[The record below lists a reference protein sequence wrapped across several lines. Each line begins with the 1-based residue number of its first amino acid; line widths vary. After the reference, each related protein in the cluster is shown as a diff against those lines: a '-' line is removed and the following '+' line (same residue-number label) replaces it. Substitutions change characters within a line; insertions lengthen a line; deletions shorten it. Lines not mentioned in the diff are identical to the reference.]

1 MGIFE
6 WYDWMRKENEMNIL
20 VINPGSTSTKIAWYC
35 GQEKKWGE
43 NIEHDPTVIKSYAVI
58 YDQLE
63 MRTELVK
70 NTLAQKGETIASLDA
85 VVSRGGLL
93 GRARAGAYEVN
104 DAMVAVL
111 RDHPVNH
118 HASNLGA
125 AIALKI
131 ARQAGVK
138 AYIYDPVTVD
148 EMIDLVRITGLKEVE
163 RFGQGHNLNM
173 RAAALRL
180 CREQNR
186 NYQKTNLIVAHL
198 GGGITLSLHS
208 QGRIIDMVSDDEGAF
223 SPERAGAL
231 PIYRMLAAL
240 EKKHLDYAG
249 TMKLLQRGGGLM
261 SWFGTSDT
269 RAVEKMALQDG
280 NKQAKLVYDAMALSV
295 ARSIAKLAVVV
306 DGQVDAIV
314 LTGGIA
320 YSQYFTGEITRRVR
334 FIAPVTVL
342 PGENEMDALAQGAFR
357 VLTGQEQAHQFTQG

>member
-1 MGIFE
+1 
-6 WYDWMRKENEMNIL
+6 MNIL

-35 GQEKKWGE
+35 DTEKKWGE
-43 NIEHDPTVIKSYAVI
+43 SIEHDPAVIKTYAVI
-58 YDQLE
+58 YDQLQ
-63 MRTELVK
+63 MRTDLVMK
-70 NTLAQKGETIASLDA
+70 TIADKGEDISTLNA
-85 VVSRGGLL
+85 VMSRGGLV
-93 GRARAGAYEVN
+93 GRVRAGAYEVN
-104 DAMVAVL
+104 DAMVEVL
-111 RDHPVNH
+111 RDRPVNH

-125 AIALKI
+125 AIALNI
-131 ARQAGVK
+131 ARKVGIK

-180 CREQNR
+180 CKDESMEYAKSNI
-186 NYQKTNLIVAHL
+186 IVAHL

-208 QGRIIDMVSDDEGAF
+208 GGKIIDIISDDEGAF

-231 PIYRMLAAL
+231 PIYRMFAAL
-240 EKKHLDYAG
+240 KDKNLDYAA
-249 TMKLLQRGGGLM
+249 TMKLLQRNGGLM

-269 RAVEKMALQDG
+269 RVVEKMALEEG

-306 DGQVDAIV
+306 DGSVDRIV

-320 YSQYFTGEITRRVR
+320 YSEYFTGEIIRRVK
-334 FIAPVTVL
+334 FIAPVTVY
-342 PGENEMDALAQGAFR
+342 PGENEMQALAEGAYR
-357 VLTGQEQAHQFTQG
+357 VLTGQETAHTFEG

>member
-1 MGIFE
+1 
-6 WYDWMRKENEMNIL
+6 MNIL
-20 VINPGSTSTKIAWYC
+20 VINPGSTSTKIAWYF
-35 GQEKKWGE
+35 GAEKKWGE
-43 NIEHDPTVIKSYAVI
+43 SIEHDPSRIKAYAVI

-63 MRTELVK
+63 MRTDLVLK
-70 NTLAQKGETIASLDA
+70 TVEAKGESLLPLSA

-93 GRARAGAYEVN
+93 GRVSAGAYEVN
-104 DAMVAVL
+104 DAMVEVL
-111 RDHPVNH
+111 RERPVNH

-125 AIALKI
+125 AIALNI

-180 CREQNR
+180 CKEKAV
-186 NYQKTNLIVAHL
+186 NYSDTNIIVAHL

-208 QGRIIDMVSDDEGAF
+208 QGRIIDMISDDEGAF

-240 EKKHLDYAG
+240 EDKQLDRAG
-249 TMKLLQRGGGLM
+249 TMKLLQRGGGLT
-261 SWFGTSDT
+261 SWFGTSDS
-269 RAVEKMALQDG
+269 RVVEKMALEEG
-280 NKQAKLVYDAMALSV
+280 NAQAKLVYDAMALSV
-295 ARSIAKLAVVV
+295 ARCIAKLAVVV
-306 DGQVDAIV
+306 DGKVDHIV

-320 YSQYFTGEITRRVR
+320 YSKYFDSEIIRRVS
-334 FIAPVTVL
+334 FIAPVTVFA
-342 PGENEMDALAQGAFR
+342 GENEMEALAQGALR
-357 VLTGQEQAHQFTQG
+357 VLTGEEQAHIFTED

>member
-1 MGIFE
+1 
-6 WYDWMRKENEMNIL
+6 MNQIL

-35 GQEKKWGE
+35 DGEMKWSE
-43 NIEHDPTVIKSYAVI
+43 SLEHDPAVIKQYSVI
-58 YDQLE
+58 YDQLR
-63 MRTELVK
+63 MRSTVVLD
-70 NTLAQKGETIASLDA
+70 TLIRKGERVDALSA

-93 GRARAGAYEVN
+93 GRVSAGAYEVN
-104 DAMVAVL
+104 DAMVEVL
-111 RDHPVNH
+111 RERPVNH

-125 AIALKI
+125 AIALNI

-180 CREQNR
+180 CREKDLD
-186 NYQKTNLIVAHL
+186 YQKVNLIVAHL

-208 QGRIIDMVSDDEGAF
+208 QGRIIDMISDDEGAF
-223 SPERAGAL
+223 SPERAGEM
-231 PIYRMLAAL
+231 PTYRLLAAL
-240 EKKHLDYAG
+240 KKKHLDDAG
-249 TMKLLQRGGGLM
+249 VMKLLQRGGGLT

-269 RAVEKMALQDG
+269 RVVEKMALEDG
-280 NKQAKLVYDAMALSV
+280 NPQAKLVYDAMALSV
-295 ARSIAKLAVVV
+295 ARSVGKLAVVV
-306 DGQVDAIV
+306 DGGVDHIV

-320 YSQYFTGEITRRVR
+320 YSKYFTGEIARRVQ

-342 PGENEMDALAQGAFR
+342 AGENEMEALAQGCLR
-357 VLTGQEQAHQFTQG
+357 VLRGEEQAHTFTEVR

>member
-1 MGIFE
+1 M
-6 WYDWMRKENEMNIL
+6 KQIL

-35 GQEKKWGE
+35 DDKMKWSE
-43 NIEHDPTVIKSYAVI
+43 NLEHDPAVIKQYSVI

-63 MRTELVK
+63 MRSSVVLD
-70 NTLAQKGETIASLDA
+70 TIARRGEHVDALSA

-93 GRARAGAYEVN
+93 GRVSAGAYEVN
-104 DAMVAVL
+104 DAMVEVL
-111 RDHPVNH
+111 RERPVNH

-125 AIALKI
+125 AIALRI

-180 CREQNR
+180 CREKNLD
-186 NYQKTNLIVAHL
+186 YQKVNLIVAHL

-223 SPERAGAL
+223 SPERAGEM
-231 PIYRMLAAL
+231 PTYRLLAAL
-240 EKKHLDYAG
+240 KKMHLDDAG
-249 TMKLLQRGGGLM
+249 VMRLLQRGGGLT

-269 RAVEKMALQDG
+269 RAVEKRALQEGDR
-280 NKQAKLVYDAMALSV
+280 QAKLVYDAMALSV
-295 ARSIAKLAVVV
+295 ARCVAKLAVVV
-306 DGQVDAIV
+306 DGKVDHIV

-320 YSQYFTGEITRRVR
+320 YSQYFTGEITRRVQ

-342 PGENEMDALAQGAFR
+342 AGENEMEALAQGCLR
-357 VLTGQEQAHQFTQG
+357 VLTGEEQAHVFVEAR

>member
-1 MGIFE
+1 MQ
-6 WYDWMRKENEMNIL
+6 KIL

-35 GQEKKWGE
+35 GETRAWSQ
-43 NIEHDPTVIKSYAVI
+43 NIEHDPAQIKSYAAI

-63 MRTELVK
+63 MRTKLVRETVEQQGEKLTEL
-70 NTLAQKGETIASLDA
+70 SA
-85 VVSRGGLL
+85 VVSRGGLI
-93 GRARAGAYEVN
+93 GRVKAGAYEVN
-104 DAMVAVL
+104 DAMVEVL
-111 RDHPVNH
+111 RDHPVNQ

-125 AIALKI
+125 AIALSI
-131 ARQAGVK
+131 AREVGVK

-180 CREQNR
+180 CREKDLDYKASNI
-186 NYQKTNLIVAHL
+186 IVAHL

-208 QGRIIDMVSDDEGAF
+208 KGRIIDMISDDEGPF

-231 PIYRMLAAL
+231 PTYRMLDAL
-240 EKKHLDYAG
+240 QKKGLDHDAM
-249 TMKLLQRGGGLM
+249 MKLLQRGGGLT

-269 RAVEKMALQDG
+269 RVVEKMALEEG
-280 NKQAKLVYDAMALSV
+280 NAQAKLVYDAMALSV
-295 ARSIAKLAVVV
+295 ARSVAKLAVVV
-306 DGQVDAIV
+306 DGHVDQIV

-320 YSQYFTGEITRRVR
+320 YSDYFDQQIIRRVS

-342 PGENEMDALAQGAFR
+342 AGENEMEALALGALR
-357 VLTGQEQAHQFTQG
+357 VLNGEEQASQFQAD

>member
-1 MGIFE
+1 
-6 WYDWMRKENEMNIL
+6 MNIL

-35 GQEKKWGE
+35 GTEKKWGE
-43 NIEHDPTVIKSYAVI
+43 NIEHAPAVIKSYSVI

-63 MRTELVK
+63 MRTQLVLQ
-70 NTLAQKGETIASLDA
+70 TIADKGETISSLSA

-93 GRARAGAYEVN
+93 GRVSAGAYEVN
-104 DAMVAVL
+104 DAMVEVL
-111 RDHPVNH
+111 RERPVNH

-125 AIALKI
+125 AIALNI

-180 CREQNR
+180 CAEKELD
-186 NYQKTNLIVAHL
+186 YAKTNIIVAHL

-208 QGRIIDMVSDDEGAF
+208 QGRIIDMISDDEGPF

-231 PIYRMLAAL
+231 PIYRMLSAL
-240 EKKHLDYAG
+240 EAKHLDRTG
-249 TMKLLQRGGGLM
+249 TMKLLQRGGGLT

-269 RAVEKMALQDG
+269 RVVEKMALEEG
-280 NKQAKLVYDAMALSV
+280 NSQAKLVYDAMALGV

-306 DGQVDAIV
+306 DGSIDHIV

-320 YSQYFTGEITRRVR
+320 YSKYFDSEIIRRVS
-334 FIAPVTVL
+334 FIAPVTVFA
-342 PGENEMDALAQGAFR
+342 GENEMDSLAQGAYR
-357 VLTGQEQAHQFTQG
+357 VLTGKETAHTFVEK

>member
-1 MGIFE
+1 
-6 WYDWMRKENEMNIL
+6 MNQIL

-35 GQEKKWGE
+35 DTQKKWGE
-43 NIEHDPTVIKSYAVI
+43 NIEHDSAQIKTYAVI

-63 MRTELVK
+63 MRTRLV
-70 NTLAQKGETIASLDA
+70 LDTIAARGEQLGALSA

-93 GRARAGAYEVN
+93 GRVQAGAYEVN
-104 DAMVAVL
+104 DAMVEVL
-111 RDHPVNH
+111 RERPVNH

-125 AIALKI
+125 AIALRI

-180 CREQNR
+180 CREKGLDYGR
-186 NYQKTNLIVAHL
+186 TNLIVAHL

-208 QGRIIDMVSDDEGAF
+208 QGRIIDMISDDEGAF
-223 SPERAGAL
+223 SPERAGEL

-240 EKKHLDYAG
+240 DGRQMDRAA
-249 TMKLLQRGGGLM
+249 TMKLLQRGGGLT

-269 RAVEKMALQDG
+269 RVVEHMALEEG
-280 NKQAKLVYDAMALSV
+280 NAQAKLVYDAMALSV

-306 DGQVDAIV
+306 NGHVDHIV

-320 YSQYFTGEITRRVR
+320 YSSYFTGEIIHRVA
-334 FIAPVTVL
+334 FLAPVTVY
-342 PGENEMDALAQGAFR
+342 PGENEMDSLAQGAQR
-357 VLTGQEQAHQFTQG
+357 VLCGEEQAHQFAG

>member
-1 MGIFE
+1 M
-6 WYDWMRKENEMNIL
+6 KQIL

-35 GQEKKWGE
+35 DDKMKWSE
-43 NIEHDPTVIKSYAVI
+43 NLEHDPAVIKQYSVI

-63 MRTELVK
+63 MRSGVVLDTI
-70 NTLAQKGETIASLDA
+70 ARKGERVDALSA

-93 GRARAGAYEVN
+93 GRVSAGAYEVN
-104 DAMVAVL
+104 DAMVEVL
-111 RDHPVNH
+111 RERPVNH

-125 AIALKI
+125 AIALRI

-180 CREQNR
+180 CREKDMDYR
-186 NYQKTNLIVAHL
+186 RVNLIIAHL

-223 SPERAGAL
+223 SPERAGEMPTYRLLSAL
-231 PIYRMLAAL
+231 
-240 EKKHLDYAG
+240 KKMHLDDAG
-249 TMKLLQRGGGLM
+249 VMRLLQRGGGLT

-269 RAVEKMALQDG
+269 RAVERRALQEGDR
-280 NKQAKLVYDAMALSV
+280 QAKLVYDAMALSV
-295 ARSIAKLAVVV
+295 ARSIGKLAVVV
-306 DGQVDAIV
+306 DGNVDHIV

-342 PGENEMDALAQGAFR
+342 AGENEMEALAQGCLR
-357 VLTGQEQAHQFTQG
+357 VLTGEEQAHIFAEAR

>member
-1 MGIFE
+1 
-6 WYDWMRKENEMNIL
+6 MNQIL

-35 GQEKKWGE
+35 DDTMKWSE
-43 NIEHDPTVIKSYAVI
+43 NLEHDPSIIKQYSVI
-58 YDQLE
+58 YDQLN
-63 MRTELVK
+63 MRSTIVLD
-70 NTLAQKGETIASLDA
+70 AIARKGERIDSLSA

-93 GRARAGAYEVN
+93 GRVSAGAYEVN
-104 DAMVAVL
+104 DTMVEVL
-111 RDHPVNH
+111 RKRPVNH

-131 ARQAGVK
+131 ARQTGVK

-180 CREQNR
+180 CREKKLDYQNV
-186 NYQKTNLIVAHL
+186 NLIVAHL

-208 QGRIIDMVSDDEGAF
+208 HGRIIDMISDDEGAF
-223 SPERAGAL
+223 SPERAGEM
-231 PIYRMLAAL
+231 PTYRLLDAV
-240 EKKHLDYAG
+240 KKMHLDSSG
-249 TMKLLQRGGGLM
+249 IMKLLQRGGGLT

-269 RAVEKMALQDG
+269 RVVERKALVEGDQ
-280 NKQAKLVYDAMALSV
+280 QAKLVYDAMALSV
-295 ARSIAKLAVVV
+295 ARNVGKLAVVV
-306 DGQVDAIV
+306 DGSIDHII

-320 YSQYFTGEITRRVR
+320 FSQYFTSEITRRVQ

-342 PGENEMDALAQGAFR
+342 AGENELEALAQGCLR
-357 VLTGQEQAHQFTQG
+357 VLRGEEQAHAFSEVDTPCER

>member
-1 MGIFE
+1 M
-6 WYDWMRKENEMNIL
+6 KEIL

-35 GQEKKWGE
+35 GSEKKWGE
-43 NIEHDPTVIKSYAVI
+43 NIEHDPAQIKAYAAI

-63 MRTELVK
+63 MRTRLVLD
-70 NTLAQKGETIASLDA
+70 TVAAKGEALSQLAA

-93 GRARAGAYEVN
+93 GRVRAGAYEVN
-104 DAMVAVL
+104 DTMVEIL
-111 RDHPVNH
+111 RQRPVNH

-125 AIALKI
+125 AIALQI
-131 ARQAGVK
+131 ARAAKVK

-148 EMIDLVRITGLKEVE
+148 EMIDLVRVTGLKEVE

-180 CREQNR
+180 CSQLGADYTRQNI
-186 NYQKTNLIVAHL
+186 IVAHL

-208 QGRIIDMVSDDEGAF
+208 QGRIIDMISDDEGAF
-223 SPERAGAL
+223 SPERAGAM
-231 PIYRMLAAL
+231 PVYRLLKAL
-240 EKKHLDYAG
+240 DGKKLDYAA
-249 TMKLLQRGGGLM
+249 TMKLLQRGGGLT

-269 RAVEKMALQDG
+269 RAVERMALEEG
-280 NKQAKLVYDAMALSV
+280 NVQAKLVYDAMALSV

-306 DGQVDAIV
+306 NGKVDHII

-320 YSQYFTGEITRRVR
+320 YSKYFDQQISDRVR

-342 PGENEMDALAQGAFR
+342 PGENEMESLALGALR
-357 VLTGQEQAHQFTQG
+357 VLNGEEQAHQFAEAL

>member
-1 MGIFE
+1 MGILLIK
-6 WYDWMRKENEMNIL
+6 KEVQKMNNIL

-35 GQEKKWGE
+35 GKEKKWGE
-43 NIEHDPTVIKSYAVI
+43 NIEHDPAQIKTYAVI

-63 MRTELVK
+63 MRTQLVLK
-70 NTLAQKGETIASLDA
+70 TIADKGETVDSLSA

-93 GRARAGAYEVN
+93 GRVSAGAYEVN
-104 DAMVAVL
+104 DAMVEVL
-111 RDHPVNH
+111 RDRPVNH

-125 AIALKI
+125 AIALHI

-148 EMIDLVRITGLKEVE
+148 EMIDLVRITGLKEVQ

-180 CREQNR
+180 CKEENMDYGKS
-186 NYQKTNLIVAHL
+186 NIIVAHL

-208 QGRIIDMVSDDEGAF
+208 QGRIIDMISDDEGAF

-231 PIYRMLAAL
+231 PIYRMLSAL
-240 EKKHLDYAG
+240 DEKHLDYAG
-249 TMKLLQRGGGLM
+249 TMKLLQRGGGLT

-269 RAVEKMALQDG
+269 RTVEKMALEEG
-280 NKQAKLVYDAMALSV
+280 NAQAKLVYDAMALSV

-306 DGQVDAIV
+306 DGSVDRIV

-320 YSQYFTGEITRRVR
+320 YSKYFCGEITRRVS
-334 FIAPVTVL
+334 FIASVTVYA
-342 PGENEMDALAQGAFR
+342 GENEMEALALGALR
-357 VLTGQEQAHQFTQG
+357 VLTGEETAHVFEEK

>member
-1 MGIFE
+1 
-6 WYDWMRKENEMNIL
+6 MNQIL

-35 GQEKKWGE
+35 DQEKKWGE
-43 NIEHDPTVIKSYAVI
+43 NLEHDPALIKQYSVI

-63 MRTELVK
+63 MRTAVVL
-70 NTLAQKGETIASLDA
+70 ETIAAKGEDIRSLSA

-93 GRARAGAYEVN
+93 GRVSAGAYEVN
-104 DAMVAVL
+104 DAMVEVL
-111 RDHPVNH
+111 RDRPVNH

-125 AIALKI
+125 AIALNI
-131 ARQAGVK
+131 ARQVGVK

-180 CREQNR
+180 CREKGLD
-186 NYQKTNLIVAHL
+186 YQKVNLIVAHL

-208 QGRIIDMVSDDEGAF
+208 QGRIIDMMSDDEGPF
-223 SPERAGAL
+223 SPERAGEL
-231 PIYRMLAAL
+231 PSYRMLSAL
-240 EKKHLDYAG
+240 DKMHLNHAQI
-249 TMKLLQRGGGLM
+249 MKLLQRGGGLT

-269 RAVEKMALQDG
+269 RVVEKMALEEG
-280 NKQAKLVYDAMALSV
+280 NAQAKLVYDAMALSV
-295 ARSIAKLAVVV
+295 ARSIGKLAVVV
-306 DGQVDAIV
+306 DGSIDHII

-320 YSQYFTGEITRRVR
+320 YSKYFTGEIIRRVR

-342 PGENEMDALAQGAFR
+342 AGENEMEALAQGALR
-357 VLTGQEQAHQFTQG
+357 VLTGEEQAHHFAEA

>member
-1 MGIFE
+1 
-6 WYDWMRKENEMNIL
+6 MNIL

-35 GQEKKWGE
+35 GTEKKWGE
-43 NIEHDPTVIKSYAVI
+43 NIEHDPAVIKSYSVI

-63 MRTELVK
+63 MRTRLVLQ
-70 NTLAQKGETIASLDA
+70 TVADKGETISSLSA

-93 GRARAGAYEVN
+93 GRVSAGAYEVN
-104 DAMVAVL
+104 DAMVEVL
-111 RDHPVNH
+111 RERPVNH

-125 AIALKI
+125 AIALNI

-180 CREQNR
+180 CAEKKLD
-186 NYQKTNLIVAHL
+186 YAKTNIIVAHL

-208 QGRIIDMVSDDEGAF
+208 QGRIIDMISDDEGPF

-231 PIYRMLAAL
+231 PIYRMLSAL
-240 EKKHLDYAG
+240 EAKHLDRAG
-249 TMKLLQRGGGLM
+249 TMKLLQRGGGLT

-269 RAVEKMALQDG
+269 RVVEKMALEEG
-280 NKQAKLVYDAMALSV
+280 NSQAKLVYDAMALGV

-306 DGQVDAIV
+306 DGSIDHIV

-320 YSQYFTGEITRRVR
+320 YSKYFDSEVIRRVS
-334 FIAPVTVL
+334 FIAPVTVFA
-342 PGENEMDALAQGAFR
+342 GENEMDSLAQGAYR
-357 VLTGQEQAHQFTQG
+357 VLTGKETAHTFVEK